1 MIPAIPPE
9 AFNLPMEVQ
18 FGLTKAS
25 QDIDRCEPQ
34 QLRELAKELVRQ
46 LAVKDNIIKHLA
58 TNLAK
63 NGLI

>member
-18 FGLTKAS
+18 LGLTKTG
-25 QDIDRCEPQ
+25 QDIDRCEPE

-46 LAVKDNIIKHLA
+46 LAVKDNIIKHMA
-58 TNLAK
+58 SNLAK